1 MNLMRSL
8 LPDFSLGK
16 ISDRKGC
23 RALRKAENRL
33 PKLGPR
39 YTHKQNRTDV
49 VQEGKNRLAAGA
61 EIAAEAKM
69 NPCKNAVE
77 DIAAQVLSA
86 EANDLCAACRLSV
99 GKECDKLFRAELYPD
114 ADAKPEAN
122 GNADGIA

>member
-1 MNLMRSL
+1 M
-8 LPDFSLGK
+8 
-16 ISDRKGC
+16 
-23 RALRKAENRL
+23 
-33 PKLGPR
+33 
-39 YTHKQNRTDV
+39 
-49 VQEGKNRLAAGA
+49 QEGKNRIAAGA

-69 NPCKNAVE
+69 NPCKKTVE